1 MRSTAKILRYQLRD
15 VLRGRWVLVYTLLF
29 LVMTDALFR
38 FGGSGDRVVLSMMN
52 VVLLLVPLVSIM
64 FGTMYLY
71 HAREF
76 IVMLLA
82 QPVDR
87 TSLFLGMFGGMAFP
101 LAGGF
106 VVGVALPF
114 LWHPWSGFGS
124 ALAVLLLTGALLTLA
139 FVALAFLVA
148 VQFEDRAKGFGVAVL
163 IWLLSAVVYDGILLV
178 LVASL
183 WRYPLEQ
190 PLLVLSLLNP
200 IDIGRILLLLEF
212 DVAAL
217 MGYTGAVFNRFL
229 GSALGKAVALTALVS
244 WTVIPFLVG
253 LRRFRAKDF

>member
-15 VLRGRWVLVYTLLF
+15 VIRGRWILAYSLLF
-29 LVMTDALFR
+29 LLMTDLLFR
-38 FGGSGDRVVLSMMN
+38 FGGSGDRVVLSLMN

-87 TSLFLGMFGGMAFP
+87 ASLFLGLYGGMAFP

-106 VVGVALPF
+106 AVGVSLPF
-114 LWHPWSGFGS
+114 LWHAGSGFGG
-124 ALAVLLLTGALLTLA
+124 ALGVLLLTGSLLTVA
-139 FVALAFLVA
+139 FIALAFLIA
-148 VQFEDRAKGFGVAVL
+148 VLFEDRAKGFGVAVL
-163 IWLLSAVVYDGILLV
+163 VWLLTAVVYDGVVLLLV
-178 LVASL
+178 ATA
-183 WRYPLEQ
+183 WRFPLER
-190 PLLVLSLLNP
+190 PLIALTILNP
-200 IDIGRILLLLEF
+200 IDLGRILLLLQF

-217 MGYTGAVFNRFL
+217 MGYTGAVFNRFF
-229 GSALGKAVALTALVS
+229 GSLLGKGIALTALVAWS
-244 WTVIPFLVG
+244 AIPFFLG
-253 LRRFRAKDF
+253 LRRFRVKDF